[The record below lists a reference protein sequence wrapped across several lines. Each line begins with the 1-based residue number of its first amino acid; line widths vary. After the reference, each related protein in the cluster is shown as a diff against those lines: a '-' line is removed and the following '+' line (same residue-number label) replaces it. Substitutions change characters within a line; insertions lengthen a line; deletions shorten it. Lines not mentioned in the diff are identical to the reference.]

1 LKGFPNNTKSF
12 GQCRETYQKQFPIL
26 PNFVLG
32 YFGEI
37 PDENFP
43 KMFEKFWAV
52 WGFLCCLIISGIFFL
67 KVERK
72 FSSAQKIWSGTN
84 HDAQKIPEN
93 FF

>member
-1 LKGFPNNTKSF
+1 LPF
-12 GQCRETYQKQFPIL
+12 CPIL
-26 PNFVLG
+26 FWG

-52 WGFLCCLIISGIFFL
+52 WGFLCCLIISGKFL
-67 KVERK
+67 KVERN
-72 FSSAQKIWSGTN
+72 FTSAQKLWSGTN

>member
-1 LKGFPNNTKSF
+1 MQGNLPKTNST
-12 GQCRETYQKQFPIL
+12 L

-43 KMFEKFWAV
+43 KMLEKFWAV
-52 WGFLCCLIISGIFFL
+52 WGFLCCLIISGKLL
-67 KVERK
+67 KVERNVT
-72 FSSAQKIWSGTN
+72 SAKKIGSGSN

>member
-1 LKGFPNNTKSF
+1 LPF
-12 GQCRETYQKQFPIL
+12 CPIL
-26 PNFVLG
+26 FWG

-52 WGFLCCLIISGIFFL
+52 WGFLCCLIISGKLL
-67 KVERK
+67 KVERN
-72 FSSAQKIWSGTN
+72 FTSAQKLWSGTN
-84 HDAQKIPEN
+84 HDAQKILEN

>member
-1 LKGFPNNTKSF
+1 LKGFPNHKKFWAVQGNLPKTNS
-12 GQCRETYQKQFPIL
+12 TL

-43 KMFEKFWAV
+43 KMLEKFWAV
-52 WGFLCCLIISGIFFL
+52 WGFLCCLIISGKLL
-67 KVERK
+67 KVERNVT
-72 FSSAQKIWSGTN
+72 SAKKIGSGSN